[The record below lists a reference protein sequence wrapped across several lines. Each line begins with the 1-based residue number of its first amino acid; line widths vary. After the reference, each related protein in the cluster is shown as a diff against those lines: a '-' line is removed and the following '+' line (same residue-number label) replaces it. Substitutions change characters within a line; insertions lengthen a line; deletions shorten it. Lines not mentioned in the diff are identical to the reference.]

1 MSEKSIQGD
10 PVERHR
16 RVRSFVRREGRLT
29 PGQARALEE
38 LWPRF
43 GLECDAAVDLD
54 AAFGR
59 RARRVLEIGFGN
71 GEVMLAAAR
80 AHPLQDFIGIE
91 VHRPG
96 VGRLL
101 LGVEAEGLGNVRV
114 FCRDA
119 VEVLTRIADSAID
132 EVRVF
137 FPDPWHKTRHH
148 KRRLIQPAFVDA
160 IARTLAAGGRLHLAT
175 DWAPYAEYMLEVMEP
190 RGDFVNEAGPGMF
203 APRPE
208 SRPRTHFEKRGINL
222 GHQVFDLLYRR
233 G

>member
-1 MSEKSIQGD
+1 MTGTAIQGD
-10 PVERHR
+10 SGQHHR
-16 RVRSFVRREGRLT
+16 RVRSYVRREGRLT

-43 GLECDAAVDLD
+43 GLEADDPVDLD

-71 GEVMLAAAR
+71 GEVLLAAA
-80 AHPLQDFIGIE
+80 AEHPEQDFLGIE

-101 LGVEAEGLGNVRV
+101 LGIEATGLRNVRV
-114 FCRDA
+114 FCHDA
-119 VEVLTRIADSAID
+119 VEVLAQLAEHSID

-137 FPDPWHKTRHH
+137 FPDPWHKKRHH
-148 KRRLIQPAFVDA
+148 KRRLIQPGFVDA
-160 IARTLAAGGRLHLAT
+160 LAPRLVAGGRLHLAT
-175 DWAPYAEYMLEVMEP
+175 DWAPYAEHMREVMEA
-190 RGDFVNEAGPGMF
+190 REDFVNEAGEGRF
-203 APRPE
+203 AERPA
-208 SRPRTHFEKRGINL
+208 SRPQTHFEKRGLKL

-233 G
+233 S

>member
-1 MSEKSIQGD
+1 MTGLPIQG
-10 PVERHR
+10 EEHRHR

-29 PGQARALEE
+29 PGQARALAV

-43 GLECDAAVDLD
+43 GLDADGPVDLD

-71 GEVMLAAAR
+71 GEVLLAAA
-80 AHPLQDFIGIE
+80 AENPEQDFLGIE

-101 LGVEAEGLGNVRV
+101 LGVEAADLRNVRV
-114 FCRDA
+114 FCHDA
-119 VEVLTRIADSAID
+119 VEVLAQLAEHSID

-137 FPDPWHKTRHH
+137 FPDPWHKKRHH
-148 KRRLIQPAFVDA
+148 KRRLIQPGFVDV
-160 IARTLAAGGRLHLAT
+160 LAPRLVAGGRLHLAT
-175 DWAPYAEYMLEVMEP
+175 DWEPYAEHMREVMEA
-190 RGDFVNEAGPGMF
+190 RDDFVNEAGRGRF
-203 APRPE
+203 AERPA
-208 SRPRTHFEKRGINL
+208 SRPQTHFEKRGLKL

-233 G
+233 S